1 VTAAPRLAVIINP
14 ISGTGRRPRVA
25 QKRAALAAGL
35 LEAHGIEGT
44 VRLTEGP
51 GHAADLAREARA
63 GGAAVVVAWGG
74 DGTVNEVGSVL
85 AFGET
90 ALAIVPAG
98 SGNGLARELG
108 IPCNPTAA
116 IGIALTGHERTID
129 AGEFDGRLFFNVAG
143 VGLDARVAHRFAA
156 GGLARRGLL
165 RYVEATAR
173 ELFAFV
179 PEEYIVVADDERMPV
194 RVFLVALAN
203 TQQYGSGARIAPHA
217 RIDDGRLDVV
227 CVGYRSPLA
236 ALPHLPRL
244 FTGTLDRVPGILMRA
259 ARVVEVRA
267 QGPVPYHV
275 DGEPH
280 IGGPVLRARAHP
292 GALRV
297 RVRTASHGK

>member
-1 VTAAPRLAVIINP
+1 VTAAPRLVVIINP

-25 QKRAALAAGL
+25 QERAALAAGL
-35 LEAHGIEGT
+35 LETYGVEGT

-51 GHAADLAREARA
+51 GHAADLAREARTR
-63 GGAAVVVAWGG
+63 GAAVVVAWGG

-90 ALAIVPAG
+90 SLAIVPAG

-116 IGIALTGHERTID
+116 IGIALTGYERTID

-143 VGLDARVAHRFAA
+143 VGLDARVARRFAA

-165 RYVEATAR
+165 RYVAATAR

-179 PEEYIVVADDERMPV
+179 PEEYIVVADGERASV
-194 RVFLVALAN
+194 RVFLVAVAN
-203 TQQYGSGARIAPHA
+203 AQQYGSGACIAPHA

-236 ALPHLPRL
+236 ALLPLPRL
-244 FTGTLDRVPGILMRA
+244 FTGTLDRVPGVSMRA
-259 ARVVEVRA
+259 ARFVELQA
-267 QGPVPYHV
+267 PGPVPYHV

-280 IGGPVLRARAHP
+280 AGGPVLMARARPA
-292 GALRV
+292 ALRV
-297 RVRTASHGK
+297 RVRATTPVS